1 MAFSRKQ
8 KKAFLT
14 AAVTAGVYL
23 SFRYLLPLVFPF
35 LAAYLM
41 ALFLRP
47 SAAFLEKRLRISFR
61 GRTIGIPIGVIGGVE
76 LILLCILLFVLL
88 AAGGRRFMEEL
99 ERFLEE
105 LPGRMEELSLLGGQ
119 FEQSAERFLHLPAG
133 RLGQLFR
140 GTGLQGGGQVKE
152 ILLPQLLQKSVP
164 AAARI
169 VRAVVVVVLFFIASI
184 LSLQEMDELRRRRFD
199 SMFHREF
206 FLLGRRLA
214 VTGSAWLKTQSV
226 IFLMTSSLSMLGLL
240 LIGNPY
246 YILGGIGIGVLDAL
260 PIFGTQLP
268 DGKWLST
275 WLSTPGRNNPE
286 NPLMELHE
294 GNTKRQ
300 LHRILGRINIGY
312 DLPWG
317 IKYNANLGYVKVDH
331 YSKDFKHAMYTYNPK
346 TLERKNFSAYVSA
359 KDWDN
364 NAINYTFY
372 NTLSWGKSFGG
383 NHNFNVMVGTEYK
396 RYDGKNFQAKK
407 RDYFNNQ
414 LTALSV
420 GSTME
425 DISGGSSLELLF
437 SYFGRITYD
446 YKEKYL
452 IDVTARYDGSSK
464 FAKGNRW
471 AFFPAVSVGWR
482 IDKENFMQNVR
493 AVDVLK
499 LRGSVGE
506 MGNQAIG

>member
-99 ERFLEE
+99 EHFLEE

-260 PIFGTQLP
+260 PIFGTGTALVPWSILLLFKREWGHALILFGLYLLCYFLREFTEAHLMGKKMGLSPLETLAAIYVGLQLF
-268 DGKWLST
+268 GLFGF
-275 WLSTPGRNNPE
+275 L
-286 NPLMELHE
+286 
-294 GNTKRQ
+294 
-300 LHRILGRINIGY
+300 LGPIG
-312 DLPWG
+312 LL
-317 IKYNANLGYVKVDH
+317 II
-331 YSKDFKHAMYTYNPK
+331 KDFVEEYGD
-346 TLERKNFSAYVSA
+346 E
-359 KDWDN
+359 DE
-364 NAINYTFY
+364 
-372 NTLSWGKSFGG
+372 
-383 NHNFNVMVGTEYK
+383 GTVVY
-396 RYDGKNFQAKK
+396 R
-407 RDYFNNQ
+407 
-414 LTALSV
+414 
-420 GSTME
+420 
-425 DISGGSSLELLF
+425 
-437 SYFGRITYD
+437 
-446 YKEKYL
+446 
-452 IDVTARYDGSSK
+452 
-464 FAKGNRW
+464 
-471 AFFPAVSVGWR
+471 
-482 IDKENFMQNVR
+482 
-493 AVDVLK
+493 
-499 LRGSVGE
+499 
-506 MGNQAIG
+506 

>member
-1 MAFSRKQ
+1 MGHEDQR
-8 KKAFLT
+8 
-14 AAVTAGVYL
+14 AGDQ
-23 SFRYLLPLVFPF
+23 
-35 LAAYLM
+35 
-41 ALFLRP
+41 
-47 SAAFLEKRLRISFR
+47 RLKV
-61 GRTIGIPIGVIGGVE
+61 GI
-76 LILLCILLFVLL
+76 
-88 AAGGRRFMEEL
+88 
-99 ERFLEE
+99 
-105 LPGRMEELSLLGGQ
+105 SLLGN
-119 FEQSAERFLHLPAG
+119 
-133 RLGQLFR
+133 
-140 GTGLQGGGQVKE
+140 
-152 ILLPQLLQKSVP
+152 
-164 AAARI
+164 
-169 VRAVVVVVLFFIASI
+169 
-184 LSLQEMDELRRRRFD
+184 LRYNTD
-199 SMFHREF
+199 PIYGVSTT
-206 FLLGRRLA
+206 
-214 VTGSAWLKTQSV
+214 VNV
-226 IFLMTSSLSMLGLL
+226 I
-240 LIGNPY
+240 NR
-246 YILGGIGIGVLDAL
+246 AL

-471 AFFPAVSVGWR
+471 APPCRSDGASTRR
-482 IDKENFMQNVR
+482 ISCR
-493 AVDVLK
+493 TSGRSTCSSSAA
-499 LRGSVGE
+499 RS
-506 MGNQAIG
+506 ARWATRPSATTST

>member
-133 RLGQLFR
+133 R
-140 GTGLQGGGQVKE
+140 
-152 ILLPQLLQKSVP
+152 
-164 AAARI
+164 
-169 VRAVVVVVLFFIASI
+169 
-184 LSLQEMDELRRRRFD
+184 FD

-260 PIFGTQLP
+260 PIFGTGTALVPWSILLLFKREWGHALILFGLYLLCYFLREFTEAHLMGKKMGLSPLETLAAIYVGLQLF
-268 DGKWLST
+268 GLFGF
-275 WLSTPGRNNPE
+275 L
-286 NPLMELHE
+286 
-294 GNTKRQ
+294 
-300 LHRILGRINIGY
+300 LGPIG
-312 DLPWG
+312 LL
-317 IKYNANLGYVKVDH
+317 II
-331 YSKDFKHAMYTYNPK
+331 KDFVEEYGD
-346 TLERKNFSAYVSA
+346 E
-359 KDWDN
+359 DE
-364 NAINYTFY
+364 
-372 NTLSWGKSFGG
+372 
-383 NHNFNVMVGTEYK
+383 GTVVY
-396 RYDGKNFQAKK
+396 R
-407 RDYFNNQ
+407 
-414 LTALSV
+414 
-420 GSTME
+420 
-425 DISGGSSLELLF
+425 
-437 SYFGRITYD
+437 
-446 YKEKYL
+446 
-452 IDVTARYDGSSK
+452 
-464 FAKGNRW
+464 
-471 AFFPAVSVGWR
+471 
-482 IDKENFMQNVR
+482 
-493 AVDVLK
+493 
-499 LRGSVGE
+499 
-506 MGNQAIG
+506 